1 MEQKIE
7 ERNCAHCAE
16 KFTPV
21 RIGCFFP
28 VISSVCDECSNYY
41 YFKRQSKFQFADLVN
56 VKTRYRP
63 KVNRIY
69 NDHPKNKND
78 EEEVEEIP
86 EI

>member
-41 YFKRQSKFQFADLVN
+41 YFRIQKVFDFAKLVN

-63 KVNRIY
+63 KVNKIY
-69 NDHPKNKND
+69 NDNPHKNV
-78 EEEVEEIP
+78 EEEE
-86 EI
+86 